1 MPSLGARQLREVA
14 RDLQVAGSP
23 RGLRYRLRRNIVA
36 AVEPMKKQVQQNA
49 AAIPVRGVKST
60 GLRAAIAR
68 ATRVSIKS
76 SSRTR
81 NVLVRL
87 MVDAKRMPAGQQ
99 SLPVLMEG
107 ERRWRHPVYGKTD
120 SWVTQASHPYFAP
133 AIPGHLPGVAAG
145 VEAAV
150 DETARILARG

>member
-36 AVEPMKKQVQQNA
+36 AVDPMKKQVQSNA
-49 AAIPVRGVKST
+49 LAIPVHGTATT
-60 GLRAAIAR
+60 GLRAAIAK

-76 SSRTR
+76 SSR

-99 SLPVLMEG
+99 SLPRLMEG
-107 ERRWRHPVYGKTD
+107 ERRWRHPVYGNTNT
-120 SWVTQASHPYFAP
+120 WVTQAAHPYFAP
-133 AIPGHLPGVAAG
+133 AIPEHLPGVAAG

-150 DETARILARG
+150 DETARILAKG